1 MGFIGFVLFLIW
13 WDLAGNKSLF
23 LLWFCFIDLLL
34 IVCLMVLFLTLLTAA
49 KENVKEKEESTERP
63 GQTECKVSLLLLLN
77 SFYLSVYWWTCIS
90 CLIFFF
96 VNGFT
101 GMSSHL
107 CVPRVIFVII
117 SVSVCCSNRIS
128 FTWSWRNMW
137 FLIFGWSE
145 EMWLELDLDLQVIA
159 RLIN

>member
-1 MGFIGFVLFLIW
+1 MRFCW
-13 WDLAGNKSLF
+13 WQDLGVFWLF
-23 LLWFCFIDLLL
+23 LLWFVSLRCNWLFVLW
-34 IVCLMVLFLTLLTAA
+34 CLFLTLLKDA

-107 CVPRVIFVII
+107 RVPCVIFVII

-137 FLIFGWSE
+137 FWFLADQKKC
-145 EMWLELDLDLQVIA
+145 DLSWILTCK
-159 RLIN
+159 L

>member
-1 MGFIGFVLFLIW
+1 MRFCW
-13 WDLAGNKSLF
+13 WQDLGVFWLF
-23 LLWFCFIDLLL
+23 LLWFVSLRCNWLFVLW
-34 IVCLMVLFLTLLTAA
+34 CLFLTLLKDA

-101 GMSSHL
+101 GMSSYLH
-107 CVPRVIFVII
+107 VPCWFLSLSVFLFVILI
-117 SVSVCCSNRIS
+117 EFHLLEVICD
-128 FTWSWRNMW
+128 FD
-137 FLIFGWSE
+137 FLADQKK
-145 EMWLELDLDLQVIA
+145 MWLVGSWLA
-159 RLIN
+159 SYS